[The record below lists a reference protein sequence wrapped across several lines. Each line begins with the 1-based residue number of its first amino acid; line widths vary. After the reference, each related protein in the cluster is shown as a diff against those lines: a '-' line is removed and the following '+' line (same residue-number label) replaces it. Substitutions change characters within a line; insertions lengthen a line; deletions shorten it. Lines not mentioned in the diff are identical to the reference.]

1 MDAGDGAP
9 GFVKRNLRRRA
20 RVQQAGLRGGR
31 IVHQTSNLRSAGLLC
46 MLALAA
52 GCADKADTRYTGA
65 YQLEDGRL
73 VFVTPREGDVLR
85 YRLMSGDSGAMWP
98 TGEGAYESGPG
109 WAEREPV
116 VSRFEFERARD
127 RTNGLNWRSGEREQR
142 ARALDL
148 PERTAKFASGD
159 LELRAKLVTP
169 RGEAPFPAIVLV
181 HGSGDESAVDYY
193 FEPYLYAAH
202 GFASLVFDKRGT
214 GESEGDYLQNFHV
227 LSDDVVAAV
236 QWLRT
241 QPDVDPDNIHLAGFS
256 QGGWI
261 APLAALKDQRIR
273 SVLVGYGVMKPV
285 TSEDRWGYV
294 YALRQKGFGDAEIAA
309 ADRINALIEDI
320 VDRHMNRWSELDELV
335 DSVRAEPWFEAVKG
349 SDSMLGAVAEQK
361 FPLWGMRAYVW
372 WKLGAHREPAFIDR
386 LYDPAPTMQ
395 QLSIPSLWILAGE
408 DSSAPAQWTVDE
420 LQKLQAAGKPV
431 EYFVYPEAE
440 HGILRFSA
448 GVDGERKMLGYEP
461 DYFERQIAW
470 FRRQSGSSAEANAV
484 TKLPPNP
491 ARNSATLGAAP
502 SAVVADDAHP

>member
-1 MDAGDGAP
+1 M
-9 GFVKRNLRRRA
+9 
-20 RVQQAGLRGGR
+20 
-31 IVHQTSNLRSAGLLC
+31 RSAALLC
-46 MLALAA
+46 ALALTT

-65 YQLEDGRL
+65 FRLDDDRL

-85 YRLMSGDSGAMWP
+85 YRLMNGDSAAMWP
-98 TGEGAYESGPG
+98 TGEGAYESGSG

-116 VSRFEFERARD
+116 VGRFQFERAAN
-127 RTNGLNWRSGEREQR
+127 RTSGFSWRSGEREQR
-142 ARALDL
+142 ARALHL
-148 PERTAKFASGD
+148 PERIATFTSGD

-169 RGEAPFPAIVLV
+169 PGEGPFATIVLV

-236 QWLRT
+236 RWLRT
-241 QPDVDPDNIHLAGFS
+241 QPGVDPDNIHLAGFS

-285 TSEDRWGYV
+285 TSEDRWGYL
-294 YALRQKGFGDAEIAA
+294 YALQQNGFGDAEIAA
-309 ADRINALIEDI
+309 ADSINAVIEDI
-320 VDRHMNRWSELDELV
+320 VDRHVNRWAELGDMV
-335 DSVRAEPWFEAVKG
+335 DAVRGEPWFEAVKG
-349 SDSMLGAVAEQK
+349 SDSMLGAVAEQR

-386 LYDPAPTMQ
+386 LYDPVPTMQ
-395 QLSIPSLWILAGE
+395 QLAIPSLWILAGQ

-420 LQKLQAAGKPV
+420 LQKLRDAGKPV
-431 EYFVYPEAE
+431 EYFVYPHAE
-440 HGILRFSA
+440 HGILRFTPGA
-448 GVDGERKMLGYEP
+448 DGERKMLGYEP

-470 FRRQSGSSAEANAV
+470 FRRQSARPVDGSATPDVAPSI
-484 TKLPPNP
+484 PNSLTTP
-491 ARNSATLGAAP
+491 GGNSASLRAAP
-502 SAVVADDAHP
+502 AAAADDDAHP